1 MDKLVC
7 ATVAKVLGAFFY
19 YSPNSQI
26 VQPLINPLLHI
37 DKLIDWQN
45 PSLISQQCQTLMTEI
60 SNTDLDYQFS
70 LLFEGQG
77 DMPAPP
83 WGSVYLDQEQLLM
96 GESQERYRQFL
107 QQHGITLNTGMN
119 EPEDQFGLML
129 MAFALLLEKNQ
140 ISIAKQLINEHLL
153 TWSSN
158 YLECL
163 KNNDISQF
171 YQSLAV
177 IAQQYLLMLSTL

>member
-1 MDKLVC
+1 MDKLAC

-19 YSPNSQI
+19 YSPNTQI

-83 WGSVYLDQEQLLM
+83 WGSVYLDQEKLLM

-129 MAFALLLEKNQ
+129 MAFAMLLDKNQ
-140 ISIAKQLINEHLL
+140 PQAAWQLINQHLMI
-153 TWSSN
+153 WSSN
-158 YLECL
+158 YLAKL
-163 KNNDISQF
+163 KNNGISQF
-171 YQSLAV
+171 YQALAV
-177 IAQQYLLMLSTL
+177 IVEQYLQMISI